1 MQIIRQNESFLLLRR
16 LGRGVAEVLKQAEF
30 KRETEGM
37 KEMLRAAKEEL
48 GFEARCCI
56 TLGCLVFMSRTQDLL
71 AKFRVEEK

>member
-37 KEMLRAAKEEL
+37 KEMLREAKEEL
-48 GFEARCCI
+48 GFEASCWNYWDI
-56 TLGCLVFMSRTQDLL
+56 WVHASKKDLL
-71 AKFRVEEK
+71 